1 MAPQKKSKKDANSIN
16 AKLALVLKSG
26 KVTLGYRST
35 LKSLRSGKA
44 KLIIIA
50 GNTPPLRKS
59 ELEYYS
65 MLSKAP
71 IHHFSGNNVSTDFLQ
86 SMNRTN
92 SIGDRFTFDMNL
104 RPLVI
109 LFREAKSLLSEKV
122 VSCALPREKVFHL
135 DFGGFTLAYT
145 ISFQQIELGTACGKL
160 FRCSTMA
167 ILDAGDSD
175 ILSDQQA

>member
-1 MAPQKKSKKDANSIN
+1 MAPVKKSKKDANSIN
-16 AKLALVLKSG
+16 SKLALVMKSG
-26 KVTLGYRST
+26 KVVLGYKSS

-71 IHHFSGNNVSTDFLQ
+71 IHHFSGNN
-86 SMNRTN
+86 
-92 SIGDRFTFDMNL
+92 
-104 RPLVI
+104 
-109 LFREAKSLLSEKV
+109 
-122 VSCALPREKVFHL
+122 
-135 DFGGFTLAYT
+135 
-145 ISFQQIELGTACGKL
+145 IELGTACGKL

>member
-1 MAPQKKSKKDANSIN
+1 AIKVVKKSSCVHSDLDLTRLTKPYHQAPTVAMAPQKKSKKDANSIN
-16 AKLALVLKSG
+16 SKLALVMKSG
-26 KVTLGYRST
+26 KVTLGYKST

-71 IHHFSGNNVSTDFLQ
+71 IHHFSGNNRAPINMFPVTG
-86 SMNRTN
+86 N
-92 SIGDRFTFDMNL
+92 
-104 RPLVI
+104 
-109 LFREAKSLLSEKV
+109 
-122 VSCALPREKVFHL
+122 
-135 DFGGFTLAYT
+135 
-145 ISFQQIELGTACGKL
+145 IELGTACGKL
-160 FRCSTMA
+160 YRCSTLA